1 LPEYSP
7 SLEEDINKH
16 DMEVAMEMD
25 ASNVDNVTLPENDDV
40 QQMDAMQQHIT
51 TIYDQVP

>member
-1 LPEYSP
+1 MPEYSP